1 MALIRPQLHVDA
13 TRRGY
18 DGSELRSHWIYE
30 TLGVRGDAVAAFVG
44 PVEVRGDHLVDLEDR
59 LDGLFI
65 AGSDML
71 HFIVESFG
79 ADLDRAVLLQRLLVV
94 LARERLI
101 EAGVSGTTRKGDDI
115 YVGEGKLSV
124 SIATVS
130 TVSCLIHLGLNVS
143 NEGTPVKTAALGDFG
158 IEPLEFAR
166 GLAKGFADE
175 IESVAR
181 ATTKVRGVL

>member
-1 MALIRPQLHVDA
+1 MALIRPQIHVD
-13 TRRGY
+13 TSRRGY

-30 TLGVRGDAVAAFVG
+30 TLGLRGDAVAAFVG

-59 LDGLFI
+59 LGGLFI
-65 AGSDML
+65 AGDEML

-79 ADLDRAVLLQRLLVV
+79 ADLDRAALLQRMLVV

-101 EAGVSGTTRKGDDI
+101 DAGVTGTRRSGDDI

-130 TVSCLIHLGLNVS
+130 AVSCLIHLGLNVS
-143 NEGTPVKTAALGDFG
+143 NEGTPVPTAALGDFG
-158 IEPLEFAR
+158 LEPLEFAR
-166 GLAKGFADE
+166 GLAEDFANE
-175 IESVAR
+175 IESVAF